1 LQKEGGHFDLA
12 IALGIMIEIGVL
24 PQSFIDKY
32 FIMGE
37 LSLDGSVNGV
47 GGIISSAIT
56 ANELGFGLICPQA
69 NGKEAVWAGD
79 IDIVATP
86 DILSLVN
93 HLKGQQILLRP
104 DNYQNFQKQI
114 YPDFADVKG
123 QEHTKRALEIS
134 ACGGHN
140 VLMIGSPGVGKSML
154 ASRLP
159 SILPDLEL
167 LEILEINMIASLS
180 DKIIDGK
187 LITSRPFREVHHSC
201 SMSAMVGGG
210 AKVKPG
216 EVSFAHKG
224 VLFLDELAEFPRQ
237 VLDSLRQPL
246 ESGQIT
252 ISRTNSCATYPADF
266 QLICA
271 MNPCRCGFL
280 GDPYKE
286 CKKAPLCGEEYKSKI
301 SGPLLDRID
310 IVVEVAQIDYFSEIE
325 SVKSENSESIRNRVL
340 VVRDIQKQR
349 FSAFSEFDKTV
360 MLNSKIEG
368 KFFDI
373 FCEID
378 DSSKNILQSF
388 VNRHKTSMR
397 GINRILRVARTI
409 ADMDY
414 STKIQQKHIMEAMS
428 YRRRI

>member
-1 LQKEGGHFDLA
+1 
-12 IALGIMIEIGVL
+12 
-24 PQSFIDKY
+24 
-32 FIMGE
+32 
-37 LSLDGSVNGV
+37 
-47 GGIISSAIT
+47 
-56 ANELGFGLICPQA
+56 
-69 NGKEAVWAGD
+69 
-79 IDIVATP
+79 
-86 DILSLVN
+86 
-93 HLKGQQILLRP
+93 
-104 DNYQNFQKQI
+104 
-114 YPDFADVKG
+114 
-123 QEHTKRALEIS
+123 RA
-134 ACGGHN
+134 
-140 VLMIGSPGVGKSML
+140 
-154 ASRLP
+154 
-159 SILPDLEL
+159 
-167 LEILEINMIASLS
+167 
-180 DKIIDGK
+180 
-187 LITSRPFREVHHSC
+187 
-201 SMSAMVGGG
+201 
-210 AKVKPG
+210 
-216 EVSFAHKG
+216 
-224 VLFLDELAEFPRQ
+224 
-237 VLDSLRQPL
+237 
-246 ESGQIT
+246 
-252 ISRTNSCATYPADF
+252 NSCATYPADF

-310 IVVEVAQIDYFSEIE
+310 IVVEVAQIDYFAEIE